1 MGIRTS
7 MHIVAAV
14 KEAVDVDHI
23 KIDSTTLEPVLHLAP
38 LEIEELSK
46 NALEAAIQLKEE
58 HGGKVTALSFSRE
71 TIRKTIKEALAMGA
85 DESIIVMSE
94 EEPST
99 DVTVG
104 VLAAVL
110 KGIEFDILILGEG
123 SADNYSC
130 QVGPRMG
137 EALDMPLATYVR
149 QVEIMD
155 EGLRCVRDLE
165 EYHEVVA
172 LPFPSIITV
181 TNEINEPRLP
191 SLPAIMK
198 ASKKPV
204 KEIHVNELG
213 IPEES
218 LRSTVEMKSNKAP
231 VVDRKRV
238 VFEGEE
244 AVSEMA
250 ATIAKELGR

>member
-1 MGIRTS
+1 
-7 MHIVAAV
+7 MHIVTAV
-14 KEAVDVDHI
+14 KEAVDIDHI
-23 KIDSTTLEPVLHLAP
+23 KIDSATLEPVLHLAP

-46 NALEAAIQLKEE
+46 NALEAAIQLKEK
-58 HGGKVTALSFSRE
+58 HGGKVTALSFSGE

-85 DESIIVMSE
+85 DEGVVVISE

-99 DVTVG
+99 EATVG
-104 VLAAVL
+104 VLVAVL
-110 KGIEFDILILGEG
+110 KGMEFDILILGEG
-123 SADNYSC
+123 SADNYSS
-130 QVGPRMG
+130 QVGPRIG
-137 EALDMPLATYVR
+137 EALNMPLATYAR
-149 QVEIMD
+149 QVEITD

-165 EYHEVVA
+165 EYREVVA
-172 LPFPSIITV
+172 LPFPSVITV

-218 LRSTVEMKSNKAP
+218 LRSAVEMKSNKAP
-231 VVDRKRV
+231 VIDRKRV
-238 VFEGEE
+238 VFEGDE
-244 AVSEMA
+244 AVSQMA
-250 ATIAKELGR
+250 ATIAKEVGR

>member
-1 MGIRTS
+1 M
-7 MHIVAAV
+7 
-14 KEAVDVDHI
+14 DVDHI
-23 KIDSTTLEPVLHLAP
+23 KIDSTTREPVLHLAP

-46 NALEAAIQLKEE
+46 NALETAIQLKEK
-58 HGGKVTALSFSRE
+58 HGGMVTALSFSGE

-85 DESIIVMSE
+85 DEAIIVISE
-94 EEPST
+94 EGPST
-99 DVTVG
+99 DVTAN

-110 KGIEFDILILGEG
+110 KGMEFDILLLGEG

-130 QVGPRMG
+130 QAGPRIAEG
-137 EALDMPLATYVR
+137 LNMPLATYVR
-149 QVEIMD
+149 QVDIAD

-204 KEIHVNELG
+204 REILVKELG
-213 IPEES
+213 LPEES
-218 LRSTVEMKSNKAP
+218 LRSTLEMKSNKAP
-231 VVDRKRV
+231 VIDRKGV
-238 VFEGEE
+238 VFEGELEE

-250 ATIAKELGR
+250 TTIAREMGR

>member
-1 MGIRTS
+1 MDIRTN

-23 KIDSTTLEPVLHLAP
+23 KVDSTTLEPVLHLAP

-46 NALEAAIQLKEE
+46 NALEAAIQLKEK

-85 DESIIVMSE
+85 DEGVIVMSE
-94 EEPST
+94 EKPST

-104 VLAAVL
+104 VLVAVL
-110 KGIEFDILILGEG
+110 KRMEFDVLILGEG
-123 SADNYSC
+123 SADNYSS
-130 QVGPRMG
+130 QVGPRMS
-137 EALDMPLATYVR
+137 EALKMPLATYVR
-149 QVEIMD
+149 QVEITD

-172 LPFPSIITV
+172 LPSPSIITV

-198 ASKKPV
+198 ASKKPL
-204 KEIHVNELG
+204 KEIHVEDLDM
-213 IPEES
+213 PEES

-231 VVDRKRV
+231 VIDRKRV
-238 VFEGEE
+238 VFEGDE
-244 AVSEMA
+244 AISEMA
-250 ATIAKELGR
+250 VTMAKEVGR